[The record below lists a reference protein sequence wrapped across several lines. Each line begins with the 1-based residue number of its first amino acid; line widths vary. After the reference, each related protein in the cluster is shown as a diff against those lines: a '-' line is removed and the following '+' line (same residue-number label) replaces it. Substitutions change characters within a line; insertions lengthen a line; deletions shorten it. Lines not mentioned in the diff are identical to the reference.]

1 MQLNGTVFGAAE
13 ALLEMVKDEMDSTF
27 ELTKTQHI
35 EITDRKDTSKR

>member
-13 ALLEMVKDEMDSTF
+13 ALLEMVKDEMDSPF
-27 ELTKTQHI
+27 ELTETQHI